1 MVRGVDADWQFT
13 ERRRSIRF
21 KCRHK
26 VDLLQGPEDN
36 KSVAYVL
43 NYSMGGVRL
52 GNIGTIKVGEKVKLR
67 FPHPLPGYSVKT
79 LECQVLWRRKNTK
92 SLEMLAGLKFLET
105 KERMMSS
112 WIAYFFAERKAT
124 QGDLVEDRKS
134 VRTACKLEV
143 IARSDEDRA
152 VGEALN
158 IGLGGALI
166 VINRPSEIG
175 DELALDIGGLS
186 TFPAMHFKAI
196 VESNT
201 VTDTG
206 MYAQRVKF
214 VERDD
219 DMLKLLSK
227 YMLALSKDFWD

>member
-13 ERRRSIRF
+13 ERRRAIRC

-26 VDLLQGPEDN
+26 VDLLQGPEEN

-43 NYSMGGVRL
+43 NYSLGGVRL
-52 GNIGTIKVGEKVKLR
+52 GNPGNIKVGEKVKLR
-67 FPHPLPGYSVKT
+67 FPHPLPGYPVKS
-79 LECQVLWRRKNTK
+79 LECEVLWRRKNTK
-92 SLEMLAGLKFLET
+92 SLEMLAGLKFLEP

-124 QGDLVEDRKS
+124 TSDLKEDRKS
-134 VRTACKLEV
+134 VRVACKLEV
-143 IARSDEDRA
+143 IARSEEDRA
-152 VGEALN
+152 VGEAVN

-166 VINRPSEIG
+166 IINRPSEIG
-175 DELALDIGGLS
+175 DELSLDIGGLS
-186 TFPAMHFKAI
+186 SFPAMHFKGR
-196 VESNT
+196 VESNS

-219 DMLKLLSK
+219 EMLKLLGK